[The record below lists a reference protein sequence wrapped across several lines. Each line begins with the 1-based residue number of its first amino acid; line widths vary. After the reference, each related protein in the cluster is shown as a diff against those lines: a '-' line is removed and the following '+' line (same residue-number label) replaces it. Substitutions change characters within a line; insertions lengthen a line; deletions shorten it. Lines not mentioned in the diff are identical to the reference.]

1 MDERNML
8 EKIRKSA
15 SHIDAPE
22 ALKPEQIEELVQGKE
37 QKRKRFPVYR
47 MGAAAAILLLV
58 FAAMWQAGPGGMIRL
73 DKNEKMTAEIPE
85 ETEAAEAAV
94 ETAADREEAEGTT
107 EAAVAEADATT
118 EAPEDAAETEAW
130 AAENEEEEVIPHIK
144 SERELYLALASM
156 VQTRDM
162 GGGLT
167 TGTAKEAASAEGAAP
182 AEAGAMKNS
191 FEEEALEDVSEEAAK
206 SGDYSQTN
214 LQEAGVDEGD
224 IVKTDGDYIY
234 ALSGSRLCIV
244 KADGGTLAKVS
255 EIELPNRNESVE
267 EMYLDGNTL
276 VFIAGGSDA
285 SLNEE
290 DEMEDVY
297 YISRSTYTK
306 AYTYDIS
313 DRSAPKL
320 SGSITQEGYYRTS
333 RKNGDKVYL
342 FTEYT
347 PEIKETQE
355 SSAYMPRIGGE
366 ALAVKDVY
374 LPEYASQADYL
385 VISSVDVKEPGK
397 VIDHKAIVS
406 AAELFYV
413 STENIYISG
422 YRYENGKDYTQIL
435 KFSYRDG
442 KIRPAAVGEV
452 SGYVNDSFS
461 LNENKGYLRVV
472 ATDWNSNEEL
482 THLYVLD
489 ENLEVCGKIENLAP
503 GESVRSARFLGDAGY
518 FVTFRDTDPLF
529 SVDLS
534 DPAEPK
540 ILGELKITG
549 FSSYLHFYGENKLLG
564 IGNEV
569 DPETGEYQGI
579 KLSMF
584 DISNPADVKE
594 IDKYVIKDSYYC
606 PGIYNYKAIMIDPE
620 KNIFGFACEDN
631 YLVFRYDGEEG
642 FVNEFLYELRGEDEK
657 YAYSDD
663 IRGLYIGETLYLS
676 VGDGLKA
683 FDMAKKYEKMG
694 ELSWQ

>member
-8 EKIRKSA
+8 EQIRRSA
-15 SHIDAPE
+15 SHIEAPE
-22 ALKPEQIEELVQGKE
+22 SLKPEQIEELVQGKA
-37 QKRKRFPVYR
+37 QKSRRLPIYR
-47 MGAAAAILLLV
+47 LGAAAAVLFLV
-58 FAAMWQAGPGGMIRL
+58 FAVLWQTGPGGVIRL
-73 DKNEKMTAEIPE
+73 GGDQKMEAETSKH
-85 ETEAAEAAV
+85 TEGAELAA
-94 ETAADREEAEGTT
+94 ETAADAEEAEILTD
-107 EAAVAEADATT
+107 AATDA
-118 EAPEDAAETEAW
+118 AASAETECPTTESA
-130 AAENEEEEVIPHIK
+130 EEEVIPHIK
-144 SERELYLALASM
+144 DERELYLALADM

-162 GGGLT
+162 GGGLA
-167 TGTAKEAASAEGAAP
+167 TGTAKYAAAEDGAVP
-182 AEAGAMKNS
+182 AEAK
-191 FEEEALEDVSEEAAK
+191 EEEALESAETVEADSAAD
-206 SGDYSQTN
+206 SGDYSRTN
-214 LQEAGVDEGD
+214 LQETGVDEGD
-224 IVKTDGDYIY
+224 IVKTDGSYIY
-234 ALSGSRLCIV
+234 VLSGSKLCIV

-267 EMYLDGNTL
+267 ELYLDGDTL

-285 SLNEE
+285 SLSEE
-290 DEMEDVY
+290 DDMADVY

-320 SGSITQEGYYRTS
+320 AGSITQEGYYRTS

-347 PEIKETQE
+347 PEIKDTQE
-355 SSAYMPRIGGE
+355 SSTYMPRVEGE

-374 LPEYASQADYL
+374 LPEYAARSDYL

-406 AAELFYV
+406 AAEMFYV

-422 YRYENGKDYTQIL
+422 YRYENGADYTQIL

-442 KIRPAAVGEV
+442 QIRPAAVGEIK
-452 SGYVNDSFS
+452 GYVNDSFS
-461 LNENKGYLRVV
+461 LNESKGYLRVV
-472 ATDWNSNEEL
+472 AGDWSGSEER

-489 ENLEVCGKIENLAP
+489 EDLEVCGKIEDLAP
-503 GESVRSARFLGDAGY
+503 GESIRSARFLGDAGY

-529 SVDLS
+529 SVDLGN
-534 DPAEPK
+534 PEEPK

-584 DISNPADVKE
+584 DISDPADVKE
-594 IDKYVIKDSYYC
+594 IDRYVIRDSYDC
-606 PGIYNYKAIMIDPE
+606 PGIYNYKAIMVDPE
-620 KNIFGFACEDN
+620 KNIFGFACENN
-631 YLVFRYDGEEG
+631 YLVFSYDGEEG
-642 FVNEFLYELRGEDEK
+642 FVNRFLYELRGDEDS
-657 YAYSDD
+657 YIYNGDV
-663 IRGLYIGETLYLS
+663 RGIYIGKTFYLS
-676 VGDGLKA
+676 DGGSLKA
-683 FDMAKKYEKMG
+683 FDMEKEFEKTG
-694 ELSWQ
+694 ELSYQ

>member
-1 MDERNML
+1 MDEKNML
-8 EKIRKSA
+8 ERIRKSA

-58 FAAMWQAGPGGMIRL
+58 FVFVWQAGPGEVIRL
-73 DKNEKMTAEIPE
+73 GKNEKMAAEMPE
-85 ETEAAEAAV
+85 ETEAAEAAA
-94 ETAADREEAEGTT
+94 ETTADREEAEGAT
-107 EAAVAEADATT
+107 ESAEAVAE
-118 EAPEDAAETEAW
+118 AETEAW

-144 SERELYLALASM
+144 SERELYLALANM

-162 GGGLT
+162 GGGLS
-167 TGTAKEAASAEGAAP
+167 TGTMKEAEVATEAAEEDGV
-182 AEAGAMKNS
+182 
-191 FEEEALEDVSEEAAK
+191 LEDSVMEEKAENTSEE
-206 SGDYSQTN
+206 SGDYSRTN

-224 IVKTDGDYIY
+224 IVKTDGAYIY

-290 DEMEDVY
+290 DELEDVY

-333 RKNGDKVYL
+333 RKNGDKIYL
-342 FTEYT
+342 FTGYT

-366 ALAVKDVY
+366 TLAVKDVY
-374 LPEYASQADYL
+374 LPEYATRSDYL

-406 AAELFYV
+406 AAEMFYV

-442 KIRPAAVGEV
+442 KIRPAAIGEV
-452 SGYVNDSFS
+452 GGYVNDSFS
-461 LNENKGYLRVV
+461 LNESKGYLRVV

-534 DPAEPK
+534 NPAEPK

-584 DISNPADVKE
+584 DISNPADVEE

-663 IRGLYIGETLYLS
+663 VRGLYIGETFYLS

-683 FDMAKKYEKMG
+683 FDMAKGYEKAG
-694 ELSWQ
+694 ELFYP